1 MLNITKGKIDRA
13 LKVVAYGSEGIGK
26 TTFAAAFPEPLFIDT
41 EGGTA
46 HMDVR
51 RIDKPQSWEEL
62 LSIVNEVAADP
73 NVCKTLVLDTAD
85 WAEALCVTHV
95 CQKYKQNSIESF
107 GYGKGYTYL
116 AEEFG
121 RLFSALDAVIASG
134 KHVVIT
140 AHAKMRKF
148 EQPDEQGAYDRWE
161 MKLSKQVAPQRMVR
175 YAPLP

>member
-1 MLNITKGKIDRA
+1 MLNITKGEIDRA
-13 LKVVAYGSEGIGK
+13 LRVVAYGSDGIGK
-26 TTFAAAFPEPLFIDT
+26 TTFAATFPEPLFDT
-41 EGGTA
+41 EVGTA

-51 RIDKPQSWEEL
+51 RIDRPQFWEEL

-85 WAEALCVTHV
+85 WAETLCVTHV
-95 CQKYKQNSIESF
+95 CQKYKQTSIESF
-107 GYGKGYTYL
+107 GYGKGYTCL

-140 AHAKMRKF
+140 AHAKMLKF
-148 EQPDEQGAYDRWE
+148 EQPDEMNRVPTTDG
-161 MKLSKQVAPQRMVR
+161 K
-175 YAPLP
+175 